1 MAVLQST
8 GPTDAKIMIVGDFP
22 SEREENEGR
31 PFIGGVGMELD
42 KMLKAAG
49 IYRNQCFITCAV
61 RERPPKSDLE
71 YFIPTKKKN
80 ITSVHKLY
88 ADRMVAP
95 AVIDGIEHLKREIE
109 LVKPNVI
116 IAMGNVALWA
126 LTGEWGITTW
136 RGSEMVCK
144 LNLALDI
151 PPRVVPAFSPGLVMR
166 QWPMRRFTI
175 QDYKRVARTQNLR
188 AITPPDYKFIIQ
200 PDLETV
206 QVVLKDLL
214 EKAEYGTEPLKLA
227 VDIETKHFDISCLG
241 IGWSR
246 LDAICIPFTTRES
259 RVNYWTAEEEFEVQ
273 SLLRQL
279 LQHPNVFVIGQNFA
293 YDIQWTERDFLL
305 QPNLRW
311 DTMLAQH
318 VMFSQMPKSL
328 HFMASIYCQYYV
340 YWKDEREGNET
351 ELEDWTY
358 NCKDCVNTWEIQG
371 AQEAAIKAMKLES
384 VNEFQQ
390 ELFWPVFETM
400 KRGLRVHKAYRAD
413 LAMQLMEG
421 ILERE
426 AWINK
431 IVGHELSVGS
441 SPQMQNFFYGEMAQK
456 PIYHRKTKGLTTD
469 EEALQKI
476 GAREPLLKPLVDKMG
491 ELRSL
496 GVFLSTFIQAPLDID
511 QRTRCY
517 FNIGGTETYRFSSSK
532 NAFGSG
538 MNLQNI
544 PKGSKREGFD
554 LPNVREMFIPDPGMT
569 FFDIDLSSADLR
581 IVVWEAD
588 EGEMKAML
596 AEGLDPY
603 TEVAKEFYKDP
614 SINKKDPRRQ
624 KFKAF
629 CHGTHYLGTAKGLA
643 ERLGLSVQQATITQN
658 WYFDRFPRIKQAIDD
673 LKDQVLRRGYVEN
686 VFGYRFYV
694 LDRVE
699 GTVMNQIAAWRP
711 QSTVGCIIN
720 RAYMNIYKNL
730 PEVQVLLQVHDSLGG
745 QFPTARE
752 EYFKEAILENSRI
765 VLPYSDPLIIPVD
778 IKTSTRSWGDCE

>member
-1 MAVLQST
+1 MAVFQST

-22 SEREENEGR
+22 SEREVNEGR

-49 IYRNQCFITCAV
+49 IYRNQCFVTCAI

-71 YFIPTKKKN
+71 YYIPTKKKN
-80 ITSVHKLY
+80 ITAAHKSY
-88 ADRMVAP
+88 ADRMVAQP
-95 AVIDGIEHLKREIE
+95 VIDGIEQLKHEIE

-116 IAMGNVALWA
+116 LALGNVALWA

-136 RGSEMVCK
+136 RGSEMTCK
-144 LNLALDI
+144 LNLALDT
-151 PPRVVPAFSPGLVMR
+151 PPRVIPAYSPGLVMR
-166 QWPMRRFTI
+166 QWAMRRFTI
-175 QDYKRVARTQNLR
+175 QDYKKAAKTQNLTV
-188 AITPPDYKFIIQ
+188 ITPPDYNFIIQ
-200 PDLETV
+200 PDLDTV
-206 QVVLKDLL
+206 QDVLTTLL
-214 EKAEYGTEPLKLA
+214 EKAEDGPLKLS

-246 LDAICIPFTTRES
+246 LDAICIPFTTRADK
-259 RVNYWTAEEEFEVQ
+259 VNYWTLDEELQVQ
-273 SLLRQL
+273 SLLRRL
-279 LQHPNVFVIGQNFA
+279 LQHPNVSVIGQNFA
-293 YDIQWTERDFLL
+293 YDIQWTDRDFLL

-318 VMFSQMPKSL
+318 VIFSQMPKSL
-328 HFMASIYCQYYV
+328 HFMASIYCQYYS

-358 NCKDCVNTWEIQG
+358 NCKDCVYTYEIQA
-371 AQEAAIKAMKLES
+371 AQEATIKAMKLEK

-390 ELFWPVFETM
+390 KLFWPVFKTM
-400 KRGLRVHKAYRAD
+400 QRGLRVNHKQRGE
-413 LAMQLMEG
+413 LALELMDAMFV
-421 ILERE
+421 RE
-426 AWINK
+426 TWINEV
-431 IVGHELSVGS
+431 VGHELSVRS
-441 SPQMQNFFYGEMAQK
+441 SDQVKAFFYGEMAQK
-456 PIYHRKTKGLTTD
+456 PIYHRKTRAITAN

-476 GAREPLLKPLVDKMG
+476 GEREPLLKPIVDKMG

-511 QRTRCY
+511 KRVRCY

-554 LPNVREMFIPDPGMT
+554 LPNIRDMFIPDPGME

-588 EGEMKAML
+588 EQEMKAML

-614 SINKKDPRRQ
+614 SITKKDPRRQ

-643 ERLGLSVQQATITQN
+643 ERLGLSVQQATVTQN
-658 WYFDRFPRIKQAIDD
+658 WYFDRFPRIAEAISD
-673 LKDQVLRRGYVEN
+673 LRDQVFRRGYVEN
-686 VFGYRFYV
+686 IFGYRFYV

-720 RAYMNIYKNL
+720 RAYMNIHENL
-730 PEVQVLLQVHDSLGG
+730 PEVEVLLQVHDSLGG
-745 QFPTARE
+745 QYPIAKRKE
-752 EYFKEAILENSRI
+752 LREAILENSRI